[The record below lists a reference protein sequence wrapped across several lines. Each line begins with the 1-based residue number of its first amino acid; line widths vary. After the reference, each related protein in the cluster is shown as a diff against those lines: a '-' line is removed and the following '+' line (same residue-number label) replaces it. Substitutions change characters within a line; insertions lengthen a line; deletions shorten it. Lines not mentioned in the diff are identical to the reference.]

1 MLLHTKRY
9 CMEIRAIE
17 AEWSGLGDWVP
28 KLRGRSGPVYRAIV
42 DALGDDIAAGRIAG
56 GDRLP
61 PQRQLAA
68 ALGIDFTT
76 VTRAYAEAQRQG
88 LVEAQVGRGTFV
100 RRRASPLPSGRIDL
114 AMNLPPRPADP
125 RLARRL
131 WRSMAELGDE
141 RGIDLLMRYQ
151 APGGTA
157 EDRAA
162 GASFLAPRL
171 PGLDPARVLVAP
183 GAQGALAALLPLL
196 AAPGDTVLADELT
209 YPGFRALAARLGL
222 VPAGV
227 PADEEGMDPAAL
239 DTLAGSTGAKVLY
252 LNPTLA
258 NPTTATIGAERR
270 AALVDVARRR
280 GLAIVEDDA
289 YGALPLAA
297 PPPFAALAPERT
309 WHVAGLAKCLSPA
322 LRIAYCVAPDE
333 RAADRLAGAIRA
345 VATMASPLAAALATR
360 WIGDGTAAA
369 MLDAIRAETAARHAL
384 AVSMLPHLLRADP
397 AAFHG
402 WLTLPPRWRRAE
414 FLARLDGVAIGA
426 VPSDAFAL
434 REAPEALRLGFG
446 VAPDRERFTD
456 GLARI
461 AALLAEEQA
470 GEPLVV

>member
-1 MLLHTKRY
+1 M
-9 CMEIRAIE
+9 A
-17 AEWSGLGDWVP
+17 DWVP
-28 KLRGRSGPVYRAIV
+28 KVSGRSGPVYRAIV
-42 DALGDDIAAGRIAG
+42 DALGDDIAAGRIAEG
-56 GDRLP
+56 ERLP

-88 LVEAQVGRGTFV
+88 LVEARVGRGTFV
-100 RRRASPLPSGRIDL
+100 RRRAAPLPSGRIDL
-114 AMNLPPRPADP
+114 AMNLPPRPVDP

-131 WRSMAELGDE
+131 WRSMTELGDE

-162 GASFLAPRL
+162 GAAFLAPRL

-183 GAQGALAALLPLL
+183 GAQGALAALMPLV
-196 AAPGDTVLADELT
+196 AAPGETVLADTFT

-222 VPAGV
+222 ALAGV

-239 DTLAGSTGAKVLY
+239 DALAGTTAAKVLY
-252 LNPTLA
+252 INPTLA
-258 NPTTATIGAERR
+258 NPTTATIGTARR
-270 AALVDVARRR
+270 AAIVAVARRR
-280 GLAIVEDDA
+280 GLVIVEDDA
-289 YGALPLAA
+289 YGALPASP
-297 PPPFAALAPERT
+297 PPPFAALAPDLA

-333 RAADRLAGAIRA
+333 RSGERLAGAIRA
-345 VATMASPLAAALATR
+345 VATMASPLAAAIATR

-369 MLDAIRAETAARHAL
+369 MLEAIRAETVARHAL
-384 AVSMLPHLLRADP
+384 ATSMLPPGLLRADP

-402 WLTLPPRWRRAE
+402 WLTLPPRWRRGE
-414 FLARLDGVAIGA
+414 FLARLGGLAIGA
-426 VPSDAFAL
+426 VPSEAFAL
-434 REAPEALRLGFG
+434 GPAPEALRLGFG
-446 VAPDRERFTD
+446 VAPDRERFTE

-470 GEPLVV
+470 DEALVV

>member
-1 MLLHTKRY
+1 MG
-9 CMEIRAIE
+9 
-17 AEWSGLGDWVP
+17 WGGLGDWVP

-56 GDRLP
+56 GERLP
-61 PQRQLAA
+61 PQRQLAT

-100 RRRASPLPSGRIDL
+100 RRRAAPLPSGRIDL

-131 WRSMAELGDE
+131 WRSMTELGDE

-196 AAPGDTVLADELT
+196 AAPGDTVLADDLI

-227 PADEEGMDPAAL
+227 PADEEGMDPVAL
-239 DTLAGSTGAKVLY
+239 DALAERTGAKLLY

-270 AALVDVARRR
+270 AALVEVARRR
-280 GLAIVEDDA
+280 SLAIVEDDA
-289 YGALPLAA
+289 YGALPLSS

-369 MLDAIRAETAARHAL
+369 MLEAIRAETAARHAL
-384 AVSMLPHLLRADP
+384 AASMLPPALLRTDP

-402 WLTLPPRWRRAE
+402 WLSLPPRWQRAE

-434 REAPEALRLGFG
+434 GPAPEALRLGFG
-446 VAPDRERFTD
+446 VAPDRERFTES
-456 GLARI
+456 LARL

-470 GEPLVV
+470 EAPLVV

>member
-1 MLLHTKRY
+1 MYPPRVVDMQARVNGLHNYAWEET
-9 CMEIRAIE
+9 CFP
-17 AEWSGLGDWVP
+17 SD
-28 KLRGRSGPVYRAIV
+28 
-42 DALGDDIAAGRIAG
+42 
-56 GDRLP
+56 
-61 PQRQLAA
+61 
-68 ALGIDFTT
+68 
-76 VTRAYAEAQRQG
+76 YAEAFNESLQFITATSRH
-88 LVEAQVGRGTFV
+88 VE
-100 RRRASPLPSGRIDL
+100 
-114 AMNLPPRPADP
+114 
-125 RLARRL
+125 
-131 WRSMAELGDE
+131 
-141 RGIDLLMRYQ
+141 
-151 APGGTA
+151 
-157 EDRAA
+157 
-162 GASFLAPRL
+162 
-171 PGLDPARVLVAP
+171 RVLVAP

-227 PADEEGMDPAAL
+227 PADEEGMDPVAL
-239 DTLAGSTGAKVLY
+239 DALAERTGAKLLY

-270 AALVDVARRR
+270 AALVEVARRR
-280 GLAIVEDDA
+280 SLAIVEDDA
-289 YGALPLAA
+289 YGALPLSS

-369 MLDAIRAETAARHAL
+369 MLEAIRAETAARHAL
-384 AVSMLPHLLRADP
+384 TVSMLPPALLRTDP

-402 WLTLPPRWRRAE
+402 WLSLPPRWQRAE
-414 FLARLDGVAIGA
+414 FLVRLDGVAIGA

-434 REAPEALRLGFG
+434 GPAPEALRLGFG
-446 VAPDRERFTD
+446 VAPDRERLTES
-456 GLARI
+456 LARL

-470 GEPLVV
+470 EAPLVV